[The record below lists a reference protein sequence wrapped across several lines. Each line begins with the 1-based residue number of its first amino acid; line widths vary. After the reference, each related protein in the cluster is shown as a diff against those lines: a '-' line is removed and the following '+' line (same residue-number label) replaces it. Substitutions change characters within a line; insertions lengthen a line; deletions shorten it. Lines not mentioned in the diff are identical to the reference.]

1 MSKYNLSVGNE
12 AFFNLINQISD
23 NPSFRLFENRYYRT
37 HSNKHTECINF
48 SDFFYISLKTV

>member
-23 NPSFRLFENRYYRT
+23 NPSFRLFENLYYPT
-37 HSNKHTECINF
+37 HSNKHTECITF
-48 SDFFYISLKTV
+48 KIFFNIL